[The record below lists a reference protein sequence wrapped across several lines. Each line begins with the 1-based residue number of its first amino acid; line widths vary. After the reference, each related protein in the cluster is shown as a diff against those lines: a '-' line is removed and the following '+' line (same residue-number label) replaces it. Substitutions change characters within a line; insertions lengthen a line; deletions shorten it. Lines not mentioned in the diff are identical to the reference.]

1 MQNKSPYSNSGVV
14 FTKFDLLKIEIVII
28 SFCFLIAIAVIVG
41 WYFDIHELLSLT
53 PKGATM
59 KFNTALIFL
68 LSGILLIPRKKKRK
82 GFLILSRLTA
92 FILIL
97 IGIITLSE
105 YLGWIFFS
113 IDNIFVEDLFSKSNP
128 GRMSPAT
135 AICSILLG
143 FGFLGNQ
150 SSNGILRKMGLF
162 SFKLIAL
169 LSLLSI
175 ISFILLIPLANKTSL
190 FQTMAI
196 HTSALFLLIS
206 SLQILKNPNSAI
218 HQVLIKDFAGSK
230 LTLKILPLIVLFPII
245 SSYLIIVGI
254 HQNIITIEFGLV
266 ANAAVFIPLSI
277 IYLTYIAMGLNK
289 TDEERQQLE
298 IKLRE
303 GNRYLKRFKQGV
315 DQVAI
320 VALTDKR
327 GVITYVNDTFCKI
340 SQYEK
345 EELIGKTHSIVNAG
359 YHDKKFFANL
369 WKTISSGEI
378 WVDEIKNK
386 AKDGSFYWVL
396 TAIVPFKNEEG
407 DITEFMALRQ
417 DVTERKKTEELRLAH
432 LLKLE
437 YKNKELEQF
446 AYVASHDLQEPL
458 RTIINFTDLLSKK
471 KKDHF
476 DEVSLK
482 SLQFIQEATVRMSQ
496 LINSLLDYN
505 RIDNDNNLTLVDCNE
520 LIHEI
525 EIELSKEI
533 IDTETTIIVQK
544 LPTITGY
551 EPPLKMLFQNLIS
564 NAIKFRKEGIKPLIR
579 ISAIQNDIGWLFSI
593 KDNGIGISTK
603 HYEKIFVIFQQLH
616 NKNKYEGSG
625 IGLSH
630 CRKIVDLHGGKIW
643 VDSKLNEG
651 SIFNFTIST
660 QSHEKKS

>member
-1 MQNKSPYSNSGVV
+1 M
-14 FTKFDLLKIEIVII
+14 
-28 SFCFLIAIAVIVG
+28 
-41 WYFDIHELLSLT
+41 
-53 PKGATM
+53 
-59 KFNTALIFL
+59 
-68 LSGILLIPRKKKRK
+68 
-82 GFLILSRLTA
+82 
-92 FILIL
+92 
-97 IGIITLSE
+97 
-105 YLGWIFFS
+105 
-113 IDNIFVEDLFSKSNP
+113 
-128 GRMSPAT
+128 
-135 AICSILLG
+135 
-143 FGFLGNQ
+143 
-150 SSNGILRKMGLF
+150 
-162 SFKLIAL
+162 
-169 LSLLSI
+169 
-175 ISFILLIPLANKTSL
+175 
-190 FQTMAI
+190 
-196 HTSALFLLIS
+196 
-206 SLQILKNPNSAI
+206 
-218 HQVLIKDFAGSK
+218 IKDFAGSK